1 MNEEL
6 LVSLAEA
13 MLNEGIDEDSI
24 ISVLSNLVEEQ
35 EEVLP
40 VSESC
45 FNSIV
50 GLTEA
55 IINELLAP
63 NNERAKAV
71 FDRKTQQLDANTQ
84 ASNVATKRYGEFIEN
99 LDTFHKRNPKATT
112 QDRYNTMNLLH
123 GKANEINGNQG
134 EKLSNGAKRLNHWAA
149 KNKNKISPK
158 TLDSARAMTKAGQE
172 NDWVRQ
178 HNNADIG

>member
-13 MLNEGIDEDSI
+13 MLNEGINEDSVI
-24 ISVLSNLVEEQ
+24 NILSNLVEEQ

-50 GLTEA
+50 SLTEA

-84 ASNVATKRYGEFIEN
+84 ASNVATKRYGEFKEN
-99 LDTFHKRNPKATT
+99 LGTFYKRNPKATT
-112 QDRYNTMNLLH
+112 QDKYNTMNHLH
-123 GKANEINGNQG
+123 GKANEINNNQG
-134 EKLSNGAKRLNHWAA
+134 YKLSKGAKRLNNWAA
-149 KNKNKISPK
+149 RRQDNLSPK
-158 TLDSARAMTKAGQE
+158 TIDAAINMTQARKE

-178 HNNADIG
+178 HNNADIE